1 MADGRWVDS
10 DHRYAVVIP
19 EKTPAGQPVTVQRG
33 KRGNAHVLH
42 AESPDQSEL
51 YFEVTTH
58 ASRTDHRELVTTQ
71 QQFLR
76 GNAPDA
82 ELSPTAT
89 TTVGTRTATTFDFK
103 GTLQERLKARRFLF
117 VDGAHHTYRIVYDHT
132 SPLNETV
139 LQSLEIDPS

>member
-1 MADGRWVDS
+1 MAEARWIES
-10 DHRYAVVIP
+10 DRRYAVALP
-19 EKTPAGQPVTVQRG
+19 ETTPTGQTVTVQQG
-33 KRGNAHVLH
+33 KRGNAHILH

-58 ASRTDHRELVTTQ
+58 ASRTDHKELVATQ

-82 ELSPTAT
+82 ELTPT
-89 TTVGTRTATTFDFK
+89 TTTTIGTRTATTFDFK
-103 GTLQERLKARRFLF
+103 GTLQGRLKARRFLF
-117 VDGAHHTYRIVYDHT
+117 VDGARYTYRVVYDYT

-139 LQSLEIDPS
+139 LKSLEIDAG

>member
-1 MADGRWVDS
+1 MAHSRRVDS
-10 DHRYAVVIP
+10 DHRYAVAIP
-19 EKTPAGQPVTVQRG
+19 ETTPGGQAVTVQRG
-33 KRGNAHVLH
+33 KRGTAHVMH

-51 YFEVTTH
+51 YFEVTTY
-58 ASRTDHRELVTTQ
+58 RTRTQHSELVTTQ

-82 ELSPTAT
+82 ELTKTAT
-89 TTVGTRTATTFDFK
+89 TTVGARDATTFDFK

-117 VDGAHHTYRIVYDHT
+117 VDGARHTYRIVYDYT